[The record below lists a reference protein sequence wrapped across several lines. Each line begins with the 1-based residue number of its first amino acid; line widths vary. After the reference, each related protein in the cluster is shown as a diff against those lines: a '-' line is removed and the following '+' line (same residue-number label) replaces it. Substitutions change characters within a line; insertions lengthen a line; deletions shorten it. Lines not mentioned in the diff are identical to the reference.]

1 LRVVLTF
8 SEVMSYDLMNR
19 RDTVTAHHSSIS
31 GAAQAVQNYLDIG
44 APASKINLGFAYY
57 AKYFTTAGDC
67 TSSPLNCPIVV
78 AEDPITGKDTLTSGA
93 WTFEKSHM
101 QPVNGSV
108 PVSNDGTCGAEK
120 GTKCA
125 SGCCSQYGN
134 CGTSKEHC
142 SGACQHAFGTGCTD
156 ADIAGSW
163 QLAAANGVTDN
174 ESGGQ
179 YFFDAANKL
188 FWTWDTTQL
197 MARKFQEIVAKNKLG
212 GVMAWSLGE
221 DSYDWSHIQ
230 AMAQG
235 AQSLASSNSAPSV
248 DVPAPVLQA
257 PAAPSV
263 SKSTNT
269 KSKKSKKSNKKPKE
283 QVNKPAK
290 AKYNV
295 VYVDGVGGP
304 DAEEAAVTPLPL
316 ADEYPVE
323 SVAKS
328 KNAAAAAAAN
338 DKPVAAH
345 PVVPVSGQPQ
355 KASSSKFRKTK
366 YVEPG
371 PDDDWEWRWI
381 DENGKLLE
389 KRAEGSR
396 MKRRMQRV

>member
-1 LRVVLTF
+1 
-8 SEVMSYDLMNR
+8 MSYDLMNR

-221 DSYDWSHIQ
+221 GRKEGRKEGRREWERRKVPPWHLPLSFFYGMWKTGLSLYTRTRDNRFAVCTFGCSLLAHFVMYPSSLWEQQIKEKIQ
-230 AMAQG
+230 FYC
-235 AQSLASSNSAPSV
+235 LR
-248 DVPAPVLQA
+248 
-257 PAAPSV
+257 SV
-263 SKSTNT
+263 SVSLLFPRDRRG
-269 KSKKSKKSNKKPKE
+269 SSVLE
-283 QVNKPAK
+283 CAI
-290 AKYNV
+290 YLLNV
-295 VYVDGVGGP
+295 
-304 DAEEAAVTPLPL
+304 
-316 ADEYPVE
+316 
-323 SVAKS
+323 S
-328 KNAAAAAAAN
+328 
-338 DKPVAAH
+338 
-345 PVVPVSGQPQ
+345 
-355 KASSSKFRKTK
+355 
-366 YVEPG
+366 
-371 PDDDWEWRWI
+371 
-381 DENGKLLE
+381 
-389 KRAEGSR
+389 
-396 MKRRMQRV
+396 